1 MPTQDNLKLTGG
13 GNKKQGLVP
22 TYWSLWRGP
31 GINNAGPKRGEYPP
45 CVDRINELL
54 KKLRISN
61 SYRPNAY
68 DYYHHKYYV
77 LGHTEVVK
85 AVGYLLMY
93 VPFPLRTYDSVSNFY
108 NLDYKYLVSEKPFK
122 GHSAELVDQIPQP
135 LAGPGSSSIR
145 SNNYENYYRLPY
157 SIYDSTSTDYFYIV
171 VYNKDETYAISGR
184 DSKVQNNHPTSI
196 ELLNKDGKKGIIGSG
211 GDITYNKFLSD
222 FNKGKFG
229 RHFLSIYSVC
239 N

>member
-31 GINNAGPKRGEYPP
+31 GINNAGPKREEYPP
-45 CVDRINELL
+45 CVDRINEFL

-61 SYRPNAY
+61 TFRSNAY
-68 DYYHHKYYV
+68 DYHHHLYYNQ
-77 LGHTEVVK
+77 GFTAQVK
-85 AVGYLLMY
+85 AVGYLFMY
-93 VPFPLRTYDSVSNFY
+93 VPPKLRTSDTASKFY
-108 NLDYKYLVSEKPFK
+108 NRDYKYLVSEKPFR
-122 GHSAELVDQIPQP
+122 GHSAELVDHIPQP
-135 LAGPGSSSIR
+135 NPVPGGSSTR
-145 SNNYENYYRLPY
+145 SNNYENYYSLPY
-157 SIYDSTSTDYFYIV
+157 SIYDPTSTDYFYIV
-171 VYNKDETYAISGR
+171 VYNKNETYAISGR
-184 DSKVQNNHPTSI
+184 DSKVQNNYPTSI
-196 ELLNKDGKKGIIGSG
+196 EFLNKDGKKGIIIPA
-211 GDITYNKFLSD
+211 DTTYNKLLSD

>member
-31 GINNAGPKRGEYPP
+31 GINNAGPKREEYPP
-45 CVDRINELL
+45 CVDRINEFM

-61 SYRPNAY
+61 TFRPNAY
-68 DYYHHKYYV
+68 DYHHHLYYV
-77 LGHTEVVK
+77 QGFTAQVK
-85 AVGYLLMY
+85 AVGYLFMY
-93 VPFPLRTYDSVSNFY
+93 VPPKLRIGDPVSNFY

-122 GHSAELVDQIPQP
+122 GHSAELVDQIH
-135 LAGPGSSSIR
+135 AAFGRAGSSSTR
-145 SNNYENYYRLPY
+145 SNNYESYYRLPY
-157 SIYDSTSTDYFYIV
+157 SIYDPTSTDYFYIV
-171 VYNKDETYAISGR
+171 VYNKNETYAISGR
-184 DSKVQNNHPTSI
+184 DSKVQNNYPTSI
-196 ELLNKDGKKGIIGSG
+196 EFLNKDGKKGIIIPA
-211 GDITYNKFLSD
+211 DTTYNKLLSD

>member
-22 TYWSLWRGP
+22 THWTLWRGP
-31 GINNAGPKRGEYPP
+31 GINNAGPKREEYPP
-45 CVDRINELL
+45 CVDRINEFL
-54 KKLRISN
+54 KKLKISN
-61 SYRPNAY
+61 TFRPNAY
-68 DYYHHKYYV
+68 DYHYHLYYNQ
-77 LGHTEVVK
+77 GFTAQVK
-85 AVGYLLMY
+85 AVGYLFMY
-93 VPFPLRTYDSVSNFY
+93 VPPQLRIGDPVSNFH
-108 NLDYKYLVSEKPFK
+108 NRDYRYLVSEKPFK

-135 LAGPGSSSIR
+135 SAGPGSSSTR

-157 SIYDSTSTDYFYIV
+157 SIYDPTSTDYFYIV
-171 VYNKDETYAISGR
+171 VYNKNETYVISGR
-184 DSKVQNNHPTSI
+184 DSKVQNNYPTSI
-196 ELLNKDGKKGIIGSG
+196 EFLNKDGKKGIIIPA
-211 GDITYNKFLSD
+211 DTTYNKLLSD